1 MGCLHLLPKAI
12 ILIFKLLA
20 KALQGE
26 GRLVSVSRHVT
37 TPKELFRTD
46 ARAEG
51 EEIWIGG
58 WALDYADTRRCRWFS
73 ERLQCAVALRGWR
86 GLPPDRGQ
94 QSLSLAFQR
103 LPLLCCDGQPRQ
115 QPSRGTLANYEVSI
129 ERFLNG
135 TCRSTSMQGS

>member
-26 GRLVSVSRHVT
+26 GRLVSISRHVT
-37 TPKELFRTD
+37 TPKELFGTD

-94 QSLSLAFQR
+94 QSLSLAFQGER
-103 LPLLCCDGQPRQ
+103 LAPSPALLRQ
-115 QPSRGTLANYEVSI
+115 TTKATAESWR
-129 ERFLNG
+129 
-135 TCRSTSMQGS
+135 